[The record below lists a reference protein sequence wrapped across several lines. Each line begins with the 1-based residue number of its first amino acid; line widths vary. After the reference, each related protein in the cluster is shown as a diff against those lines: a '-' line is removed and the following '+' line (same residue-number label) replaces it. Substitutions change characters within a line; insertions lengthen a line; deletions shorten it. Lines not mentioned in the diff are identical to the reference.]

1 MEQASVLLPAHI
13 DAFHL
18 AVGQEPGVIPN
29 CLSLRPGENVGGR
42 AQEVAGA
49 FRLDTVE
56 VYQFFLQNSRS
67 TLKEDLKVL
76 QEPLLGFMPSVSNAM
91 CSAAST
97 LDKEVLGPYSW

>member
-18 AVGQEPGVIPN
+18 SVGQEPGVIPN

-49 FRLDTVE
+49 FRVDTVE

>member
-91 CSAAST
+91 CSATST